1 MTIHAGSRGSTARCG
16 FFADGEAARLSAM
29 EDSAV
34 QPIGRETPPH
44 SLEDVERSMRRITDR
59 YTWKRVFLFAVLFI
73 WLFNAYA
80 ALPYVDGRS
89 YIAVW
94 VVACIGCWT
103 ASGWLLDLPRL
114 MFPEVEAFRH

>member
-1 MTIHAGSRGSTARCG
+1 MIARFGFLAAGYVAT
-16 FFADGEAARLSAM
+16 LTTM

-34 QPIGRETPPH
+34 QPIERDTRPQ

-59 YTWKRVFLFAVLFI
+59 YTWKRVFLFAALFI

-80 ALPYVDGRS
+80 AQPYVDGRS

-114 MFPEVEAFRH
+114 MFPEVEAFRHLRRPAPRQ

>member
-1 MTIHAGSRGSTARCG
+1 
-16 FFADGEAARLSAM
+16 M

-34 QPIGRETPPH
+34 QPIERDTRPQ
-44 SLEDVERSMRRITDR
+44 SFEDVERSMRRITDR
-59 YTWKRVFLFAVLFI
+59 YTWKRVFLFAALFI

-114 MFPEVEAFRH
+114 MFPEVEAFRHLRRPAPRQ